1 MRLKFEEIEMD
12 YRLESEIW
20 RGVQRSL
27 TKDAFIALLA
37 EAFCTY
43 KRPLGYFQLDR
54 IHPVDAG

>member
-1 MRLKFEEIEMD
+1 MD

-20 RGVQRSL
+20 RGVQRTL
-27 TKDAFIALLA
+27 TKNAFIALLA